1 MQIIELHHK
10 YLAYFTDC
18 FSNHF
23 LFHKVCLAGVGFVD
37 MFLALHVKYILLSLI
52 LFIMIL
58 LQALNESFRTFF
70 NWGPSGLS
78 SGEMLAIYC
87 DNILKAGGNGKLTD
101 EAVEKALE
109 KVESPGSL
117 KKLSTNWKC

>member
-1 MQIIELHHK
+1 MLLIVSQTTFC
-10 YLAYFTDC
+10 FTR
-18 FSNHF
+18 F
-23 LFHKVCLAGVGFVD
+23 VGHCVGWLD
-37 MFLALHVKYILLSLI
+37 MFLSLHVKHLVLSLI
-52 LFIMIL
+52 LSITIL
-58 LQALNESFRTFF
+58 IQALNESFRTFF

-109 KVESPGSL
+109 KVESPGIL
-117 KKLSTNWKC
+117 KNYLNWKC